1 MKKLM
6 LFGLGVITSISVL
19 TSCKK
24 EELAAPTISFQ
35 NDKNTYVASN
45 IQDIS
50 FETTITVDA
59 PAKIETIKIYK
70 VTNSG
75 KTTEKIIT
83 EFTGTT
89 QHVFQFKFTD
99 GKYEIE
105 ATDKENQTT
114 SAYFTFTPYTNTTT
128 PGEIVSYSTKIMGA
142 QFNNGLGSFLST
154 SNGTVYSSADAK
166 LNSSLIDFVYCYR
179 GVTSNVTYK
188 AIIGAP
194 SDADVKLGHANTT
207 GFTSWSNYNN
217 TLFKYS
223 SLTSSE
229 FDAIVDDAEFNNMPT
244 LEETHV
250 FDLAEG
256 DIVAF
261 KTQAGKY
268 GYFRVKSI
276 NVGIQGGDAIQKYQD
291 GSIEIDVKVQK

>member
-6 LFGLGVITSISVL
+6 LFGLGVVASLSVL

-24 EELAAPTISFQ
+24 EELAAPTVSFQ
-35 NDKNTYVASN
+35 NAKTSYAATSATDTV
-45 IQDIS
+45 

-70 VTNSG
+70 VSDSG
-75 KTTEKIIT
+75 KSSEKIISSD
-83 EFTGTT
+83 FTSST
-89 QHVFQFKFTD
+89 QHIFQYKFRA

-114 SAYFTFTPYTNTTT
+114 SAYFTFTGYTSTA
-128 PGEIVSYSTKIMGA
+128 GEIVSYSTKIMGA

-154 SNGTVYSSADAK
+154 SNGTVYSAANAK

-194 SDADVKLGHANTT
+194 SDADVKIGHANTT
-207 GFTSWSNYNN
+207 GFSSWSNYNN
-217 TLFKYS
+217 TLFGYS

-229 FDAIVDDAEFNNMPT
+229 FDAIVDDSEFNSIPT
-244 LEETHV
+244 LNETHV

-276 NVGIQGGDAIQKYQD
+276 NVGVQGGDAIQKYQD

>member
-6 LFGLGVITSISVL
+6 LFGLGVVASLSVL

-24 EELAAPTISFQ
+24 EELAAPTVSFQ
-35 NDKNTYVASN
+35 NDKNTYVATS
-45 IQDIS
+45 IQDVS

-70 VTNSG
+70 VSDSG
-75 KTTEKIIT
+75 KSTEKIIT
-83 EFTGTT
+83 EFTSST
-89 QHVFQFKFTD
+89 QHVFQYEFTA

-114 SAYFTFTPYTNTTT
+114 SAYFTFTGYTSTA
-128 PGEIVSYSTKIMGA
+128 GEIVSYSTKIMGA

-154 SNGTVYSSADAK
+154 SNGTVYSAANAK

-194 SDADVKLGHANTT
+194 SDADVKIGHANTT
-207 GFTSWSNYNN
+207 GFSTWSNYNN
-217 TLFKYS
+217 TLFGYS

-229 FDAIVDDAEFNNMPT
+229 FDAIVDDSEFNNMPT
-244 LEETHV
+244 LDETHV